1 MKSEEFFLTLRSQT
15 YKLKT
20 HKPKM
25 KKIYKKPS
33 AEVVNVKLLGSV
45 LDDPNPQPGGWSKQT
60 LDGDAKENNLVE
72 EEEIL
77 PTQPNLWGD
86 EED

>member
-45 LDDPNPQPGGWSKQT
+45 LDDPNPQPGGWSNQT
-60 LDGDAKENNLVE
+60 DSGDAKKTDFVE
-72 EEEIL
+72 EEEAL
-77 PTQPNLWGD
+77 PTQPNLWNDD
-86 EED
+86 EE

>member
-1 MKSEEFFLTLRSQT
+1 
-15 YKLKT
+15 
-20 HKPKM
+20 M

-45 LDDPNPQPGGWSKQT
+45 LDDPNPQPGRWSNQAI
-60 LDGDAKENNLVE
+60 DGDAKENTLVE
-72 EEEIL
+72 DEEIL
-77 PTQPNLWGD
+77 PTQPNLWDD

>member
-45 LDDPNPQPGGWSKQT
+45 LEDPSTPVGGWSNNT
-60 LDGDAKENNLVE
+60 DDGDAKESNLVE

-77 PTQPNLWGD
+77 PTQPNLWDD
-86 EED
+86 EEE